1 MYINC
6 LVFYFQYI
14 ELFKVKSES
23 VSLDNYGIIICDVRG
38 ENFLN
43 IRLAIDLSGSTIG
56 NDQHFGLVT
65 NANQFESIIP
75 KWPSHGHWRIF
86 GKHGPQNWLEVGDQ
100 NMIAVFLVFTEGNKL
115 FDIYEKTIK
124 QNWFPLKDSK
134 LAFLQ
139 VYQSTILHGVIE
151 KIFLFYTVNDPFGE
165 K

>member
-1 MYINC
+1 
-6 LVFYFQYI
+6 
-14 ELFKVKSES
+14 
-23 VSLDNYGIIICDVRG
+23 
-38 ENFLN
+38 
-43 IRLAIDLSGSTIG
+43 
-56 NDQHFGLVT
+56 
-65 NANQFESIIP
+65 
-75 KWPSHGHWRIF
+75 
-86 GKHGPQNWLEVGDQ
+86 
-100 NMIAVFLVFTEGNKL
+100 MIAVFLVFTEGNKL